1 MQLHGLKDVEVEVQ
15 RKKYGSNSLTEM
27 KKKGFLSL
35 LLESLGDPIIKILL
49 VALAIKVVFLFQSF
63 DWFETLG
70 ILIAIFLASF
80 ISSISEYGSEEAF
93 KKLQEEN
100 EKMKVKVRRNNT
112 VKEIKIDEVVVGDLV
127 LLESGDGIPAD
138 GYLVEGKISVDESRL
153 NGESKEQKKLAAKV
167 ENAQS
172 SLLRGAVV
180 YEGVGLMLVTKVG
193 DATIYGSL
201 AKEVQ
206 EKEPMSPLK
215 YRLRGLAKTISKI
228 GYVGAFLVTFS
239 YLFSVLIMEN
249 NFEIAQIMATI
260 TNFPVM
266 MDHLIYA
273 LTLSVT
279 IIVVAVPEGLPMM
292 ITLVLSSNMKRMLK
306 SNVLVR
312 KLVGI
317 ETTGS
322 LNILFTDKTGTLTK
336 GKLEVLEMISGEL
349 THYSKSSQLSKNN
362 KYLEIVKK
370 CTLWNNKSILSEG
383 KVLGGNST
391 DRALINFFHEKY
403 PNPYKILA
411 EQPFDSNLKYSSLTV
426 LENNLTRTYI
436 KGASEKL
443 LPKCHRFLTQN
454 GEEKPFLTKKNI
466 ESEINR
472 LTKTGCRVLSMA
484 YSHEKELTS
493 LVFVGLIAIKD
504 DLRPEAKEGVSL
516 IQNAGI
522 QVVMIT
528 GDAKETATAIAK
540 EVGIIKSS
548 DDLVLTSDEL
558 HSYSEYDLEQL
569 LPRLKVIAR
578 ALPQDKS
585 KLVKVA
591 EQKDLIVGMTGD
603 GVNDAPALKKAN
615 VGFAMGSGTEVS
627 KEASDIVILD
637 DNILSIS
644 QAILYGR
651 TIFKSIRKFI
661 IYQLTCNFCAL
672 FLSIIGPFIGINT
685 PITII
690 QMLWINMIMDTFAG
704 LAFSFEP
711 ALKETMTESP
721 KKKNEPIMNKYMY
734 SEIIFTGLY
743 SALLCLFFLKSPWI
757 SSLIRPDDQN
767 KYLMTAYF
775 ALFIF
780 IGIGNAFNAR
790 THRLNLFAHLKENIV
805 FIFIVLFIASV
816 QLILIY
822 KGGVVF
828 RTFGLTPFE
837 LTFVIFLAFTV
848 IPIDFLRKI
857 ILKKKGVHL
866 GV

>member
-249 NFEIAQIMATI
+249 NFEIAKIMATI

-370 CTLWNNKSILSEG
+370 CSLWNKKSILSE
-383 KVLGGNST
+383 
-391 DRALINFFHEKY
+391 
-403 PNPYKILA
+403 
-411 EQPFDSNLKYSSLTV
+411 
-426 LENNLTRTYI
+426 
-436 KGASEKL
+436 
-443 LPKCHRFLTQN
+443 
-454 GEEKPFLTKKNI
+454 
-466 ESEINR
+466 
-472 LTKTGCRVLSMA
+472 
-484 YSHEKELTS
+484 
-493 LVFVGLIAIKD
+493 
-504 DLRPEAKEGVSL
+504 
-516 IQNAGI
+516 
-522 QVVMIT
+522 
-528 GDAKETATAIAK
+528 
-540 EVGIIKSS
+540 
-548 DDLVLTSDEL
+548 
-558 HSYSEYDLEQL
+558 
-569 LPRLKVIAR
+569 
-578 ALPQDKS
+578 
-585 KLVKVA
+585 
-591 EQKDLIVGMTGD
+591 
-603 GVNDAPALKKAN
+603 
-615 VGFAMGSGTEVS
+615 
-627 KEASDIVILD
+627 
-637 DNILSIS
+637 
-644 QAILYGR
+644 
-651 TIFKSIRKFI
+651 
-661 IYQLTCNFCAL
+661 
-672 FLSIIGPFIGINT
+672 
-685 PITII
+685 
-690 QMLWINMIMDTFAG
+690 
-704 LAFSFEP
+704 
-711 ALKETMTESP
+711 
-721 KKKNEPIMNKYMY
+721 
-734 SEIIFTGLY
+734 
-743 SALLCLFFLKSPWI
+743 
-757 SSLIRPDDQN
+757 
-767 KYLMTAYF
+767 
-775 ALFIF
+775 
-780 IGIGNAFNAR
+780 
-790 THRLNLFAHLKENIV
+790 
-805 FIFIVLFIASV
+805 
-816 QLILIY
+816 
-822 KGGVVF
+822 
-828 RTFGLTPFE
+828 
-837 LTFVIFLAFTV
+837 
-848 IPIDFLRKI
+848 
-857 ILKKKGVHL
+857 
-866 GV
+866 